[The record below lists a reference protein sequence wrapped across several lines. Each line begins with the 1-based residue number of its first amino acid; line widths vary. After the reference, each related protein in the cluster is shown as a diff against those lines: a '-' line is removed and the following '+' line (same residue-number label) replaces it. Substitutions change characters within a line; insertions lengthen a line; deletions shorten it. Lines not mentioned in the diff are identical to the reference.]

1 MTVPEPPVALDGITY
16 YIWTDIFFGDA
27 SLGAMNQFVPQL
39 VLGNALDGS
48 SGAPAY
54 TPHWGE
60 HQTWAFGAHYFFE
73 THNATTGATQG
84 HAAYGEMLPTTA
96 GEKLFTTFDAS
107 ATSGGDPTWTLRMGV
122 VGDSSRVSELVVA
135 QPYMGLGVDWAQPT
149 TSWAENNYSNLCV
162 NMCWELYGAKDLQH
176 LPSSGSTYELN
187 ISRPAGTGFP
197 WVVAWDEDEGLNR
210 SCSSST
216 ASEHHTDTMQHV
228 HWEIGAPQASTRGGS
243 ATVT

>member
-1 MTVPEPPVALDGITY
+1 MLIMRGTLLLLGLYDAVAFHDCVQPSKRMRGPHKMAMPATDPPAGCNGGLCLGMHGGPHEGGSSAYPVGNASQGFTSVHSTMTVPEPPVALDGITY

-84 HAAYGEMLPTTA
+84 HAVCIYGRVHVCIWSRTYMVTFCMCMYGNVLMYRTT
-96 GEKLFTTFDAS
+96 
-107 ATSGGDPTWTLRMGV
+107 R
-122 VGDSSRVSELVVA
+122 
-135 QPYMGLGVDWAQPT
+135 
-149 TSWAENNYSNLCV
+149 
-162 NMCWELYGAKDLQH
+162 
-176 LPSSGSTYELN
+176 
-187 ISRPAGTGFP
+187 
-197 WVVAWDEDEGLNR
+197 
-210 SCSSST
+210 
-216 ASEHHTDTMQHV
+216 
-228 HWEIGAPQASTRGGS
+228 
-243 ATVT
+243 